1 MCMLLY
7 YTFHFQMCLF
17 CREMVDIEHFLRE
30 TAEKEA
36 EAKSRL
42 QVKQRS
48 SVPACFTAS
57 FWFLGY

>member
-1 MCMLLY
+1 M
-7 YTFHFQMCLF
+7 
-17 CREMVDIEHFLRE
+17 DIEHFLRE

-42 QVKQRS
+42 QVMQRS
-48 SVPACFTAS
+48 SVAACFTAS